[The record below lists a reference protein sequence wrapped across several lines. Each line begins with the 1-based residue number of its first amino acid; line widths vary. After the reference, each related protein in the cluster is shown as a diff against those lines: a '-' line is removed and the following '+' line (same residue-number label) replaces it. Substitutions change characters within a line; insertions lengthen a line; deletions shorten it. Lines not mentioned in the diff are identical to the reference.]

1 MSNWNTS
8 NLLNMEYMFENCKS
22 LKNINLLFDTSKVT
36 LMNGMFSDCHS
47 LTSVDL
53 SHFDTSHVM
62 DINCLFSECYAL
74 SLINLTNVNFSNTTT
89 YFGMFDNISDTGDI
103 IYNNNSIRQE
113 IIDLIPKKWNQTIIN

>member
-8 NLLNMEYMFENCKS
+8 NLLNMEYMFESCKS

-53 SHFDTSHVM
+53 SHFDTSNVV

-74 SLINLTNVNFSNTTT
+74 SLINLTNVNFCNTTT